1 MPSVIK
7 SNEIEPGHMK
17 AVDLHGT
24 AIAIANVD
32 GDFYAFS
39 DECPH
44 DAASLSHGLLDDK
57 VVTCRNDGSQFD
69 LASGHVLTGPAT
81 ERVRTYRIQIHG
93 DELSI

>member
-1 MPSVIK
+1 MPGVIK
-7 SNEIEPGHMK
+7 SNEIKPGHMT

-24 AIAIANVD
+24 AIAIANV
-32 GDFYAFS
+32 GGSFYAFS
-39 DECPH
+39 DACPH
-44 DAASLSHGLLDDK
+44 DAGSLSKGLLNDK

-81 ERVRTYRIQIHG
+81 ARVRTYRIQIHG